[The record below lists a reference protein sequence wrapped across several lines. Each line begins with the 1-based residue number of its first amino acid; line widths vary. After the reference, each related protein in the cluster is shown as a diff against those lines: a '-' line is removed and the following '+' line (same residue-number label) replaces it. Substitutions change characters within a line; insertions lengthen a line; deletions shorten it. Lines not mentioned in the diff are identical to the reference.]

1 MKMKNKALNTQLDAE
16 LSRIEWTQHDRH
28 AVLNRI
34 TEGSVQPVMK
44 KKMTRSLAL
53 ALVLAILTT
62 GALAAGLIF
71 SPRADAGT
79 AADRALE
86 ARYGIT
92 AEMQTWFSRDVAKQ
106 PDGSYVVTYTGVP
119 GLDQVLGTYTVY
131 VNGSNIDAVWSH
143 YGADTA
149 GGLTAA
155 AWGVDQLT
163 EMMAIKKENSNDA
176 NARIR
181 EAACAAGQSM
191 SKPMVTPDPIAIA
204 TEEAFD
210 VEQQALAKQSK
221 LSTAEM
227 QELACMAIRERWQLT
242 DSQIA
247 ALEYNPDLSWF
258 HKDDG
263 VLCYDV
269 TFMLVQMAPVDDNTV
284 ADYTTMDGQ
293 YTVIINTDTGVIDDV
308 IYESALGGNG

>member
-44 KKMTRSLAL
+44 KKMSRSLAL

-71 SPRADAGT
+71 SPKADAGT
-79 AADRALE
+79 AADLALE

-119 GLDQVLGTYTVY
+119 GLDQVLGTYTVR
-131 VNGSNIDAVWSH
+131 VNGHSIDAVWSH
-143 YGADTA
+143 DGADTA

-155 AWGVDQLT
+155 AWGTDQLT
-163 EMMAIKKENSNDA
+163 EMITIRKEHSNDA
-176 NARIR
+176 DASIK
-181 EAACAAGQSM
+181 EAVRAVDQPMSM
-191 SKPMVTPDPIAIA
+191 PMATPDPAAIM

-210 VEQQALAKQSK
+210 AEQQTLAKQSK
-221 LSTAEM
+221 LSIPEM
-227 QELACMAIRERWQLT
+227 QELAIMAIRERWQLT
-242 DSQIA
+242 DDQIT
-247 ALEYNPDLSWF
+247 ALEYNSDLSWF

-263 VLCYDV
+263 VLYYDV

-284 ADYTTMDGQ
+284 ADYTAMDGQ